1 MIFAL
6 AMMLSASVFIFAD
19 GHKIKHE
26 GGEKAPMGGA
36 GTNVVDPDAPIQPGS
51 FIAISEVVDGKRW
64 YLGVDTLAADT
75 GNYKVK
81 AYEHVNYACIWWV
94 GPLYN
99 PRAEST
105 TDVLNPKNY
114 HRYLKSQ
121 WIDTEI
127 TAPGKKAWLTI
138 GTTHGSYSDIAFAE
152 DTANVG
158 VANPAVRW
166 VTQKDETEPGRFV
179 MGRLYT
185 ETTDQGIE
193 VQGWVRY
200 DGLYGYSRLAA
211 SRPDIPQRLTRWTYS
226 EGTEMH
232 CLFTPAQHT
241 FGLNFNEVDTLPFT
255 LRMSLELGGKRYR
268 SRYDNVIVYAQVPD
282 TINNQQTLHDTYH
295 VRARLDWASSK
306 DEPGKKIYSLFETR
320 YFDEVE
326 GVYKTRDS
334 IMMMV
339 DTTHITPHPEFNNYT
354 DTIYAIGP
362 SPCDL
367 PDKDGNYRNHEDYL
381 HIHMFYSPTPGDTLE
396 FIDSARV
403 TRRMFRRELFAQ
415 ISLLSTPAD
424 HTFEYFDAE
433 TPSPIRQKVFTI
445 SGDYKSGSRY
455 RRMDG
460 TLATTRIGEQ
470 GPLSIATSPTFRDTL
485 WIVDEDGVPILDGE
499 GHKQVDKVVLCDT
512 LVVRA
517 YEADGVTP
525 SSWLTAEL
533 SARNK
538 IRVTASNYNPEASG
552 YRAAMLKCSYTY
564 WHSSARG
571 DTAHAEE
578 IIWVL
583 QRPFEGTTGMIGFHH
598 QTGASGAPMDAS
610 AFDRQQAPEIAMTY
624 YAIPQDTNYLPIHH
638 DHWGFY
644 RWFVYAR
651 TTNSRGRDISN
662 ANWMWVETPK
672 TEGNSTI
679 VGHEFYNINGFT
691 DTYSRGRFA
700 MYPRMSTATGYVKSA
715 IPAIAYK
722 TTDGELDGTTFVNVQ
737 TFADTLACDIG
748 AYLDTTSFGNPETAN
763 LSDLTEPT
771 LSYRQ
776 LFAMRPAK
784 ESADKMATCRIEGN
798 WMQKDTLLVPSG
810 RNFRLRANSAYKLST
825 DGKTAGPG
833 SLQYVYYF
841 NPTLDGS
848 DPDMGLPGT
857 LDKTKKDSYNR
868 IGLTKKTGNT
878 RYRAKLLTKED
889 IDAMPTSGAEATK
902 KIVMVNPFLV
912 HGHILGRNGDS
923 NGFVARGISSVAD
936 TSALR
941 AYIENNIL
949 NPGGEPEPLANYNLR
964 LQKTDDDKIIIRY
977 PNTSNKA
984 ITYYWR
990 LEGCGFLRLCEV
1002 RAVDWDMTHGNSS
1015 YSMQYTAYSNA
1026 TGRIPDTDA
1035 SLVRLKMA
1043 YGIDWFSSNAGYLTA
1058 NQESYGSYAASLH
1071 INNSTEGAEAN
1082 QAWLFYE
1089 IIEPVAVKEHAEHA
1103 KWYRRIQNGGGG
1115 WTAWKEANT
1124 TGANSWTADESN
1136 LHGGCE
1142 IRTSY
1147 GGAENSIVEY
1157 KLQSEH
1163 FQLAYFTVYMRDP
1176 AKTGPSTTAILTED
1190 QIDRDYEILA
1200 SIGLD
1205 QLPTPGTNNV
1215 VTPYAPYRS
1224 FRTTEFGYHYPV
1236 CNEEPLEHHIQAA
1249 KRVFSGDMP
1258 AKGEYCVINKFVD
1271 PAGKADDV
1279 ECMSGA
1285 SHGYMYCFNRAI
1297 KPLKFIDFYY
1307 DQPGCTDQDMVL
1319 VANFCCP
1326 TASTTYPQI
1335 TAEYYG
1341 KTKAGV
1347 WHKLTTFVSGNISE
1361 VGQWYQVKLDL
1372 PKAWIN
1378 DHVQFRCVGTVS
1390 GTEGDAFLLFDRFR
1404 LLAKNRV
1411 MTTFQGRSTC
1421 VDNDTHKF
1429 IYLISRIDYR
1439 AHGQEAGSV
1448 IAYQY
1453 QKWDADANGGAG
1465 GYVPM
1470 KVSQDHGAGANPR
1483 YTRLDSAHTEIYPG
1497 YYKIG
1502 MSAEA
1507 SVTNDTLKSRE
1518 TNADYGTIVVP
1529 EASYRPDLS
1538 NTTPSTARQTV
1549 LQYLQTK
1556 GLTTALEHLDERARI
1571 RSLEWIN
1578 IHETYPLG
1586 TFEDPMT
1593 KFYVNEGTTEN
1604 PNWIMYLINR
1614 VPVDSTDNGTFRI
1627 LMTKLDH
1634 ADSRP
1639 LFKDEGCATSRI
1651 IEVKGSVT
1659 MEVDGNNS
1667 WPNYS
1672 KTELDGSD
1680 AAHTLLPA
1688 NSAHKIDLIY
1698 NVNPSL
1704 VKEGTLS
1711 EASARFDLL
1720 RSFTFMDGYMNMND
1734 EERAIADAKWEAIY
1748 HCTPGEFQEAMNA
1761 FRSDNPNNPNRTQYN
1776 WARVTRESFYN
1787 WEGSPTKADGQR
1799 FYDLINRLVVNERLL
1814 EIGLSEREIYLA
1826 ANQDLYFYV
1835 RPITFSGTYVSKL
1848 KCVDGVTDSI
1858 VTNATICNT
1867 PLWLE
1872 LHSGASSDSL
1882 RFGYDRKF
1890 GDAYAIPIIRAT
1902 REEANGLNGKKLQVR
1917 IAAMSHNLETND
1929 GITMG
1934 WDSTQVVDSNDP
1946 EWIARMKTVDNKPRF
1961 RYAQDRILQSAPY
1974 SKYYKQGD
1982 TILFTPVD
1990 TPHVAALQAHDCDCF
2005 NYDPNGT
2012 LADSA
2017 DARPYG
2023 NTGGKYIYIHPVSD
2037 EKKCNAWH
2045 VKDWASYHPGY
2056 QLANNFKLKAGYWYK
2071 FKTYFFHKPNNV
2083 LSYNASAGSSVG
2095 ESFFILAIAAD
2106 TAIWAP
2112 SDPGAANYW
2121 NNDDNWQAIVN
2132 GAPRTDAIA
2141 KVPLAETNVII
2152 PQSGTGMMPIV
2163 NDQVVTLSDTLDF
2176 GYKRHS
2182 CKQILFKPRS
2192 QILGQERL
2200 EYEKAFVDVIVK
2212 TDEYMTFSPA
2222 LDHIYAGDMYVPNRA
2237 DNVDFDPKEFKDP
2250 GTAYSADYN
2259 RSKPY
2264 SIYSAYYNTSVPY
2277 AYQNLDVGGT
2287 ELGYRTRSS
2296 ADWVWTNAMNIPLE
2310 PGKACLLLAYDESGT
2325 NAEELTIRLPK
2336 KETAYYY
2343 ITKKKDGTYV
2353 QGSQETMEGKP
2364 SFAALNKN
2372 LAYDKYKLDGE
2383 EGITYHLTNAT
2394 ASKVFFFGNPTMSL
2408 IDVWELCNDNK
2419 DSIENAEVAG
2429 SYYFTAYNLRQGE
2442 SSYTPQRITGPGEFY
2457 IAPMRSVGLIAETPR
2472 KKLDVLLEPDALV
2485 ALTADGGK
2493 IVSRELSHTSEP
2505 SPAPRRQKASEVQTN
2520 DKWLYITAKNE
2531 TNYGEYKAYI
2541 TFGEASYASAEV
2553 RPGEDIPSLAS
2564 GMTDNAFETP
2574 LTAYTI
2580 ADNQPVMLDMRDTLK
2595 NMPLIFG
2602 RLDNAGYEYSDIT
2615 YLSFSLK
2622 GNWDKPLYIYD
2633 IATGD
2638 SVQICN
2644 GLQLGIRTPESD
2656 QIRYFI
2662 NGARAPKGTEDTNI
2676 ATGVDNIGVGND
2688 PSTLNTQHSTFIYDL
2703 LGRRVMMLGENDLI
2717 TNVQLPTGVY
2727 IIQRGNKTE
2736 RMVIR

>member
-1 MIFAL
+1 MMRIGKL
-6 AMMLSASVFIFAD
+6 LSTAMLKWLFFFCYFGCVGATMSVYAQ
-19 GHKIKHE
+19 

-36 GTNVVDPDAPIQPGS
+36 GMNVIDPAAPIQPGS

-64 YLGVDTLAADT
+64 YLGVDTLAAAD

-99 PRAEST
+99 PRAKST
-105 TDVLNPKNY
+105 SDVLNPKNY

-127 TAPGKKAWLTI
+127 TAADKKAWLTM
-138 GTTHGSYSDIAFAE
+138 GAPHGSYSDIAFAE
-152 DTANVG
+152 DTIG

-185 ETTDQGIE
+185 ETDQAGIE

-226 EGTEMH
+226 EGTKMH

-241 FGLNFNEVDTLPFT
+241 FGLNFNDVDTLPFT
-255 LRMSLELGGKRYR
+255 LRMSLELGGKRYK

-282 TINNQQTLHDTYH
+282 IINNQQTLHDTYH

-403 TRRMFRRELFAQ
+403 TRRMFRKEKILTLQGSFDPSDYTFA
-415 ISLLSTPAD
+415 
-424 HTFEYFDAE
+424 YFDDGTPVAE
-433 TPSPIRQKVFTI
+433 RYNTI
-445 SGDYKSGSRY
+445 DFEFAATYKSGTHY
-455 RRMDG
+455 RRIDG
-460 TLATTRIGEQ
+460 TVAQTVI
-470 GPLSIATSPTFRDTL
+470 
-485 WIVDEDGVPILDGE
+485 DESEPVMINSLRSRTDGE
-499 GHKQVDKVVLCDT
+499 GHLLDT
-512 LVVRA
+512 LLVAA

-525 SSWLTAEL
+525 CSWIQSVTLTAK
-533 SARNK
+533 NT
-538 IRVTASNYNPEASG
+538 IRVTVKPRTSTAG
-552 YRAAMLKCSYTY
+552 YLTGMLKCHYTY
-564 WHSSARG
+564 FHTG
-571 DTAHAEE
+571 DTARADNVIWLLHAPMGATSGL
-578 IIWVL
+578 IS
-583 QRPFEGTTGMIGFHH
+583 FAH
-598 QTGASGAPMDAS
+598 QAGASGAPQDAS
-610 AFDRQQAPEIAMTY
+610 AFDRQQVPEITMTY
-624 YAIPQDTNYLPIHH
+624 YHIPDTANPLPIHH
-638 DHWGFY
+638 DHWGYY
-644 RWFVYAR
+644 RWFIYGRSTAE
-651 TTNSRGRDISN
+651 RGKDIS
-662 ANWMWVETPK
+662 AHWQWVKTPQ
-672 TEGNSTI
+672 TEGGT
-679 VGHEFYNINGFT
+679 EFYQINGVT
-691 DTYSRGRFA
+691 SPYSRGRFEMA
-700 MYPRMSTATGYVKSA
+700 PRIANNTGYIKSE
-715 IPAIAYK
+715 IPDVQYK
-722 TTDGELDGTTFVNVQ
+722 SGATASTYV
-737 TFADTLACDIG
+737 DTLACDVS
-748 AYLDTTSFGNPETAN
+748 AYLDTTSTGRPDLGNMTS
-763 LSDLTEPT
+763 LVEPT

-776 LFAMRPAK
+776 IFAMRPAK
-784 ESADKMATCRIEGN
+784 ESADKMATCRIGGN

-810 RNFRLRANSAYKLST
+810 RTFRLHTNSAYKLST
-825 DGKTAGPG
+825 DGKTAGVG
-833 SLQYVYYF
+833 SLQYVYYC
-841 NPTLDGS
+841 NPNSS
-848 DPDMGLPGT
+848 DNPSYAGT
-857 LDKTKKDSYNR
+857 RTGISDASLNQGVYYNR
-868 IGLTKKTGNT
+868 IGLPHTFN
-878 RYRAKLLTKED
+878 RRIRLQLLTFSELTKISGSTTVILVNPRHETGYIIGKPSD
-889 IDAMPTSGAEATK
+889 SKMPMQTDFPDCSNIIDLQTALETKLNTPGSNYDGYYLTLTRRGSNFTFEKGDDYNDYKLYNLFTVTGEGDRGWNIRFYGWGASGSSDFTVSAYDGYKTQLPSGA
-902 KIVMVNPFLV
+902 
-912 HGHILGRNGDS
+912 
-923 NGFVARGISSVAD
+923 
-936 TSALR
+936 
-941 AYIENNIL
+941 
-949 NPGGEPEPLANYNLR
+949 
-964 LQKTDDDKIIIRY
+964 
-977 PNTSNKA
+977 
-984 ITYYWR
+984 
-990 LEGCGFLRLCEV
+990 
-1002 RAVDWDMTHGNSS
+1002 
-1015 YSMQYTAYSNA
+1015 
-1026 TGRIPDTDA
+1026 DA
-1035 SLVRLKMA
+1035 SLIRLKSEA
-1043 YGIDWFSSNAGYLTA
+1043 SDWKFGSNKGYLSGGTLS
-1058 NQESYGSYAASLH
+1058 NYGHDSNYRVC
-1071 INNSTEGAEAN
+1071 IKNENTEN
-1082 QAWLFYE
+1082 QAWLVFKV
-1089 IIEPVAVKEHAEHA
+1089 IEEDEGTFQEHA
-1103 KWYRRIQNGGGG
+1103 KWYRRVQSGGG
-1115 WTAWKEANT
+1115 WTPWKEANT

-1136 LHGGCE
+1136 IFGGCE

-1190 QIDRDYEILA
+1190 QIDRDYEVLA

-1205 QLPTPGTNNV
+1205 QLPTPGTTNV
-1215 VTPYAPYRS
+1215 VTPYAPYHS

-1236 CNEEPLEHHIQAA
+1236 GDETNQLPAA

-1271 PAGKADDV
+1271 PAGVADDV

-1319 VANFCCP
+1319 VANICCP
-1326 TASTTYPQI
+1326 TNSTTFPQI

-1341 KTKAGV
+1341 KTKSGV
-1347 WHKLTTFVSGNISE
+1347 WHKLTTFVSGNITE

-1372 PKAWIN
+1372 PKQWIN

-1429 IYLISRIDYR
+1429 VYLISRIDYR

-1453 QKWDADANGGAG
+1453 QKWDATANDGAG

-1470 KVSQDHGAGANPR
+1470 KVSQDHGEGANPR
-1483 YTRLDSAHTEIYPG
+1483 YTRLDSAHTEVYPG

-1507 SVTNDTLKSRE
+1507 SVTNATLKSRE

-1538 NTTPSTARQTV
+1538 NTTAGKSTKRDSV
-1549 LQYLQTK
+1549 LQYLQGK
-1556 GLTTALEHLDERARI
+1556 GLTIASEHLDERARI

-1578 IHETYPLG
+1578 INETYSLG

-1614 VPVDSTDNGTFRI
+1614 VPVDATDNGTFRI

-1634 ADSRP
+1634 ADSKP

-1659 MEVDGNNS
+1659 MEVEGNNS

-1672 KTELDGSD
+1672 RTELDGSD
-1680 AAHTLLPA
+1680 AAHMPLPA
-1688 NSAHKIDLIY
+1688 NSAHKINLIY
-1698 NVNPSL
+1698 NVDPSL
-1704 VKEGTLS
+1704 AKEGTLS
-1711 EASARFDLL
+1711 EANARFDLL
-1720 RSFTFMDGYMNMND
+1720 RSFAFMGGYMNMND
-1734 EERAIADAKWEAIY
+1734 EERAAADAQWEEIY

-1776 WARVTRESFYN
+1776 WARVTRNSFYN
-1787 WEGSPTKADGQR
+1787 WEGSPTEADGKR

-1826 ANQDLYFYV
+1826 ANQDLYYYV
-1835 RPITFSGTYVSKL
+1835 RPITYSGTYVSKL

-1858 VTNATICNT
+1858 ITNATICNT

-1872 LHSGASSDSL
+1872 LHSGPSIDSL

-1929 GITMG
+1929 GITIG

-1982 TILFTPVD
+1982 TILFTPVNND
-1990 TPHVAALQAHDCDCF
+1990 HIGALQAHDCDCY

-2012 LADSA
+2012 TV
-2017 DARPYG
+2017 DAAHPRAAG
-2023 NTGGKYIYIHPVSD
+2023 AAGTNVYIQPATP
-2037 EKKCNAWH
+2037 EQACNAWH
-2045 VKDWASYHPGY
+2045 VKDRESYHPGY
-2056 QLANNFKLKAGYWYK
+2056 QLANNITLKAGYWYK
-2071 FKTYFFHKPNNV
+2071 FKTYFFHKPNHV

-2095 ESFFILAIAAD
+2095 ESFFILAIAPD

-2182 CKQILFKPRS
+2182 CKQILFRPRS
-2192 QILGQERL
+2192 QMLGQERL
-2200 EYEKAFVDVIVK
+2200 EYEKAFVDVIVP

-2222 LDHIYAGDMYVPNRA
+2222 LDYIYAGDMYVPNRA

-2250 GTAYSADYN
+2250 GTDYSADYN

-2296 ADWVWTNAMNIPLE
+2296 ADWVWTNTMNIPFT
-2310 PGKACLLLAYDESGT
+2310 PGNACLLLAYDESDP

-2336 KETAYYY
+2336 KETYYY
-2343 ITKKKDGTYV
+2343 YVTKKKDGTYV
-2353 QGSQETMEGKP
+2353 QGSQETMDGKP
-2364 SFAALNKN
+2364 SFAELNNN
-2372 LAYDKYKLDGE
+2372 LAYDKYKLDGG

-2457 IAPMRSVGLIAETPR
+2457 IAPMRSVGLIAKTPR

-2485 ALTADGGK
+2485 ALTADGGE
-2493 IVSRELSHTSEP
+2493 IVSHDLSHTSEP

-2553 RPGEDIPSLAS
+2553 RPGEDIQSLAS

-2602 RLDNAGYEYSDIT
+2602 RLDNAGYEYNDIT

-2662 NGARAPKGTEDTNI
+2662 NGGKYTTTTNDDQPGVTTDIDEVNDQLPNTNYQSGTVIYDVLGRKI
-2676 ATGVDNIGVGND
+2676 M
-2688 PSTLNTQHSTFIYDL
+2688 TLGEYDL
-2703 LGRRVMMLGENDLI
+2703 LSTI
-2717 TNVQLPTGVY
+2717 QLPTGVY
-2727 IIQRGNKTE
+2727 IIQRGKNTE